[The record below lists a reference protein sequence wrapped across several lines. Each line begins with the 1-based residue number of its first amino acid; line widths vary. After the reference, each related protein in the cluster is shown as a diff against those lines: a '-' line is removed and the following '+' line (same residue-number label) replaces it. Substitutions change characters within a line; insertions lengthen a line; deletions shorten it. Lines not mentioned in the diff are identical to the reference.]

1 MDATIIKM
9 TEGSAVID
17 LPLDDTARLVEGC
30 MLSGELLF
38 LQTLNNGP
46 MYVNP
51 THIVQ
56 IRGCVWNEAGLS

>member
-1 MDATIIKM
+1 MNATIIKM
-9 TEGSAVID
+9 VEGNAVVD

-46 MYVNP
+46 MYINP
-51 THIVQ
+51 RHIVL
-56 IRGCVWNEAGLS
+56 IRGCVWNEVGLS

>member
-1 MDATIIKM
+1 MNATIIKM
-9 TEGSAVID
+9 VEGNAVVD

-46 MYVNP
+46 MYINP
-51 THIVQ
+51 RHIVL
-56 IRGCVWNEAGLS
+56 IWGCVWSEAGLS

>member
-9 TEGSAVID
+9 TDGSAVID
-17 LPLDDTARLVEGC
+17 LSLDDTARLVEGC

-51 THIVQ
+51 RHIVL
-56 IRGCVWNEAGLS
+56 IRRCVWNKAGLS